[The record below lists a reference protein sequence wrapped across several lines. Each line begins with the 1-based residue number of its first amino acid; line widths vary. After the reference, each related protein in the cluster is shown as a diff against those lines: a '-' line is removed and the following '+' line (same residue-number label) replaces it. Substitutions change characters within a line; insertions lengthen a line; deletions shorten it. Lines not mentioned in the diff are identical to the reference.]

1 MTKLTYTALGLAAI
15 LSISVS
21 VIFANQISAQQ
32 QNGYIT
38 VLNGKN
44 EVPSHSDVTATG
56 MSGFIVNS
64 GNSKVWYQIEGEG
77 LKGVTQA
84 HIHSGKASENGPVV
98 ATLFKGS
105 KDTVNGALVQGSI
118 TADKLEGPLK
128 GKSIS
133 DLVSLIDKS
142 SAYVNVH
149 TQSFPDGEIRGQ
161 IGKGTIE
168 IDVVTKRAHIS
179 GGSDVNIDIDL
190 KNVNINEIT
199 VKNQNQLESTQT
211 TENTLSS
218 DQTTENTLGA
228 NQTTENTL
236 GANQTTENTLGANQ
250 TTENTLG
257 ANQTT
262 ENTLG
267 ANQTIEDQMGSSQ
280 SSNGMLGM
288 NETSS
293 DMTQA
298 NDSMSVPST
307 DSEIESNPVD

>member
-1 MTKLTYTALGLAAI
+1 MTKLTYTAVVLAAI

-64 GNSKVWYQIEGEG
+64 GNSKVWYQIEAEG

-199 VKNQNQLESTQT
+199 VENQNQLESTQT

-218 DQTTENTLGA
+218 DQTTENTL
-228 NQTTENTL
+228 N
-236 GANQTTENTLGANQ
+236 ANQTTENTLGANQ

-307 DSEIESNPVD
+307 DSEIESNPVG

>member
-1 MTKLTYTALGLAAI
+1 MTKLTYTALVLAAI

-21 VIFANQISAQQ
+21 VIFANPVNAQQ

-44 EVPSHSDVTATG
+44 EVPSHPDVTATG
-56 MSGFIVNS
+56 ISGFIVNS
-64 GNSKVWYQIEGEG
+64 GNSKIWYQIEAEG

-84 HIHSGKASENGPVV
+84 HIHSGKVGENGPVV

-133 DLVSLIDKS
+133 DLVSLIDES

-161 IGKGTIE
+161 ISKGTIQ
-168 IDVVTKRAHIS
+168 IDVNTKRAHIS
-179 GGSDVNIDIDL
+179 NNDVNIDIDL

-211 TENTLSS
+211 TENKLSS
-218 DQTTENTLGA
+218 DQTTENTLNA
-228 NQTTENTL
+228 NQTTQNTL
-236 GANQTTENTLGANQ
+236 GANQSVDNTLGANQ
-250 TTENTLG
+250 SVDNTLG
-257 ANQTT
+257 ANQSV
-262 ENTLG
+262 
-267 ANQTIEDQMGSSQ
+267 EDMMSSAQ
-280 SSNGMLGM
+280 SSGSMSGM
-288 NETSS
+288 NETGSV
-293 DMTQA
+293 MPGT
-298 NDSMSVPST
+298 NDSTTIPS
-307 DSEIESNPVD
+307 DDGEDESIQVD

>member
-1 MTKLTYTALGLAAI
+1 MTKLTYTALVLAAI
-15 LSISVS
+15 LSISMS
-21 VIFANQISAQQ
+21 VIFANQINAQQ
-32 QNGYIT
+32 QNGYLT

-44 EVPSHSDVTATG
+44 EVPSHPDVTATG
-56 MSGFIVNS
+56 ISGFIVNS

-84 HIHSGKASENGPVV
+84 HIHSGKANENGPVV

-118 TADKLEGPLK
+118 TADNLEGPLK

-199 VKNQNQLESTQT
+199 VENQNQLESTQT

-257 ANQTT
+257 ANQT
-262 ENTLG
+262 L
-267 ANQTIEDQMGSSQ
+267 EDQMGSSQ

-307 DSEIESNPVD
+307 NSEIESNPVD

>member
-1 MTKLTYTALGLAAI
+1 MTKLTYIGVVLAAI
-15 LSISVS
+15 LSVSVS
-21 VIFANQISAQQ
+21 VIFANQINAQQ
-32 QNGYIT
+32 QNGYLT

-44 EVPSHSDVTATG
+44 EVPSHPDVTATG

-133 DLVSLIDKS
+133 DLVSLFDKS

-168 IDVVTKRAHIS
+168 IDVVTKTAHIR
-179 GGSDVNIDIDL
+179 GGNDINMDIDL

-199 VKNQNQLESTQT
+199 VENENQIESTQT
-211 TENTLSS
+211 TENTLSA
-218 DQTTENTLGA
+218 DQTTQNTLNANQTTDNTLGA
-228 NQTTENTL
+228 NQTTDNTL
-236 GANQTTENTLGANQ
+236 GANQTTD
-250 TTENTLG
+250 
-257 ANQTT
+257 
-262 ENTLG
+262 NTLG

-280 SSNGMLGM
+280 SSENMLGM
-288 NETSS
+288 NGTGSE
-293 DMTQA
+293 MTGT
-298 NDSMSVPST
+298 NDSMTIPST

>member
-1 MTKLTYTALGLAAI
+1 MTKLTYIGVVLAAI

-44 EVPSHSDVTATG
+44 EVPSHPDVTATG

-133 DLVSLIDKS
+133 DLVSLFDKS

-168 IDVVTKRAHIS
+168 IDVVTKTAHIR
-179 GGSDVNIDIDL
+179 GGNDINMDIDL

-199 VKNQNQLESTQT
+199 VENENQIESTQT
-211 TENTLSS
+211 TENTLSA
-218 DQTTENTLGA
+218 DQTTQNTLNA
-228 NQTTENTL
+228 NQTTD
-236 GANQTTENTLGANQ
+236 
-250 TTENTLG
+250 
-257 ANQTT
+257 
-262 ENTLG
+262 NTLG

-280 SSNGMLGM
+280 SSENMLGM
-288 NETSS
+288 NGTGSE
-293 DMTQA
+293 MTRT
-298 NDSMSVPST
+298 NDSMTIPST

>member
-1 MTKLTYTALGLAAI
+1 MTKLTYTVLVLAAI

-21 VIFANQISAQQ
+21 VIFANPVNAQQ

-44 EVPSHSDVTATG
+44 EVPSHPDVTATG
-56 MSGFIVNS
+56 ISGFIVNS
-64 GNSKVWYQIEGEG
+64 GNSKVWYQIEAEG

-84 HIHSGKASENGPVV
+84 HIHSGKVGENGPVV

-105 KDTVNGALVQGSI
+105 KDSVNGALVQGSI

-133 DLVSLIDKS
+133 DLVNLIDKS

-161 IGKGTIE
+161 ISKGTIQ
-168 IDVVTKRAHIS
+168 IDVNTKRAHIS
-179 GGSDVNIDIDL
+179 NSEVNIDIDL

-218 DQTTENTLGA
+218 DQTTDNTLNANQTTDNTLNANQTTDNTLGA
-228 NQTTENTL
+228 NQSV
-236 GANQTTENTLGANQ
+236 
-250 TTENTLG
+250 
-257 ANQTT
+257 
-262 ENTLG
+262 
-267 ANQTIEDQMGSSQ
+267 EDQLGSSQ
-280 SSNGMLGM
+280 SSDSMSGM
-288 NETSS
+288 NVTGSVMPET
-293 DMTQA
+293 
-298 NDSMSVPST
+298 NDSMTVPST
-307 DSEIESNPVD
+307 DGSYESNPVD

>member
-1 MTKLTYTALGLAAI
+1 MTKLTYTALVLAAI
-15 LSISVS
+15 LSMSVS
-21 VIFANQISAQQ
+21 VIFANQVNAQH
-32 QNGYIT
+32 GYIT

-44 EVPSHSDVTATG
+44 EVPSHPDVTATG

-190 KNVNINEIT
+190 KSVDINEIT
-199 VKNQNQLESTQT
+199 VENQNQLESTQT

-218 DQTTENTLGA
+218 DQTTQNTLNA

-257 ANQTT
+257 ANQT
-262 ENTLG
+262 N
-267 ANQTIEDQMGSSQ
+267 
-280 SSNGMLGM
+280 
-288 NETSS
+288 
-293 DMTQA
+293 
-298 NDSMSVPST
+298 
-307 DSEIESNPVD
+307 

>member
-1 MTKLTYTALGLAAI
+1 MTRLTYTALVLAAI
-15 LSISVS
+15 LSISIS
-21 VIFANQISAQQ
+21 VILANQVNAQQ
-32 QNGYIT
+32 QNGYLT
-38 VLNGKN
+38 ALNGKN

-64 GNSKVWYQIEGEG
+64 GNSKVWYQIEAEG

-84 HIHSGKASENGPVV
+84 HIHSGKAGENGPVV

-133 DLVSLIDKS
+133 DLVNLIDDA

-179 GGSDVNIDIDL
+179 GGSGGSDVNIDIDL
-190 KNVNINEIT
+190 KDVDINEIT
-199 VKNQNQLESTQT
+199 VENQNQNQLESSQTTENTVSTDQT
-211 TENTLSS
+211 TENTLNAN
-218 DQTTENTLGA
+218 QTTQNTLGA
-228 NQTTENTL
+228 NQTTDNTL
-236 GANQTTENTLGANQ
+236 GANQTTD
-250 TTENTLG
+250 
-257 ANQTT
+257 
-262 ENTLG
+262 NTLG

-280 SSNGMLGM
+280 SSDSMMGM
-288 NETSS
+288 NDTGSA
-293 DMTQA
+293 MTQS
-298 NDSMSVPST
+298 NDSMTVPST
-307 DSEIESNPVD
+307 EGEIESNPVD

>member
-1 MTKLTYTALGLAAI
+1 MTRLTYTALVLAAI

-21 VIFANQISAQQ
+21 VILANQVNAQQ
-32 QNGYIT
+32 QNGYLT
-38 VLNGKN
+38 ALNGKN

-64 GNSKVWYQIEGEG
+64 GNSKVWYQIEAEG

-84 HIHSGKASENGPVV
+84 HIHSGKAGENGPVV

-133 DLVSLIDKS
+133 DLVNLIDDS

-179 GGSDVNIDIDL
+179 GGSDINIDIDL
-190 KNVNINEIT
+190 KDVDINEIT
-199 VKNQNQLESTQT
+199 VENQNQNQLESSQT
-211 TENTLSS
+211 TENTLST
-218 DQTTENTLGA
+218 DQTTENTLNANQTTQNTLGA
-228 NQTTENTL
+228 NQTTD
-236 GANQTTENTLGANQ
+236 
-250 TTENTLG
+250 
-257 ANQTT
+257 
-262 ENTLG
+262 NTLG

-280 SSNGMLGM
+280 SSDSMMGM
-288 NETSS
+288 NDTGSA
-293 DMTQA
+293 MTQS

-307 DSEIESNPVD
+307 DGEIESNPVD

>member
-199 VKNQNQLESTQT
+199 VENQNQLESTQT

-218 DQTTENTLGA
+218 DQTTENTLNA

-236 GANQTTENTLGANQ
+236 NANQ

-280 SSNGMLGM
+280 SSNGTLGM

>member
-1 MTKLTYTALGLAAI
+1 MTKLTYTAVVLAAL

-21 VIFANQISAQQ
+21 VIFANPVNAQQ

-44 EVPSHSDVTATG
+44 EVPSHPDVTATG
-56 MSGFIVNS
+56 ISGFIVNS
-64 GNSKVWYQIEGEG
+64 GNSKIWYQIEAEG

-84 HIHSGKASENGPVV
+84 HIHSGKVGENGPVV

-128 GKSIS
+128 GKTIS
-133 DLVSLIDKS
+133 DLVNLIDKS

-161 IGKGTIE
+161 ISKGTIQ
-168 IDVVTKRAHIS
+168 IDVNTKRAHIS
-179 GGSDVNIDIDL
+179 NNDVNIDIDL

-211 TENTLSS
+211 TENKLSS
-218 DQTTENTLGA
+218 DQTTENNLNA
-228 NQTTENTL
+228 NQTTQNTL
-236 GANQTTENTLGANQ
+236 GANQSVDNTLGANQ
-250 TTENTLG
+250 SVDNTLG
-257 ANQTT
+257 ANQSV
-262 ENTLG
+262 
-267 ANQTIEDQMGSSQ
+267 EDMRGSAQ
-280 SSNGMLGM
+280 SS
-288 NETSS
+288 
-293 DMTQA
+293 
-298 NDSMSVPST
+298 DSMSSMNQTGSVMPETNDSTAVPPS
-307 DSEIESNPVD
+307 DGEYESNQVD

>member
-179 GGSDVNIDIDL
+179 GGSGGSDVNIDIDL

-236 GANQTTENTLGANQ
+236 GANQT
-250 TTENTLG
+250 
-257 ANQTT
+257 
-262 ENTLG
+262 
-267 ANQTIEDQMGSSQ
+267 IEDQMGSSQ
-280 SSNGMLGM
+280 SSNGTLGM

>member
-1 MTKLTYTALGLAAI
+1 MTKLTYTALVLAAI

-21 VIFANQISAQQ
+21 VIFANPVNAQQ

-44 EVPSHSDVTATG
+44 EVPSHPDVTATG
-56 MSGFIVNS
+56 ISGFIVNS
-64 GNSKVWYQIEGEG
+64 GNSKIWYQIEAEG

-84 HIHSGKASENGPVV
+84 HIHSGKAGENGPVV

-105 KDTVNGALVQGSI
+105 KDTVNGALVMGSI

-133 DLVSLIDKS
+133 DLVNLIDKS

-161 IGKGTIE
+161 LSKGTIQ
-168 IDVVTKRAHIS
+168 IDVNTKRAHIS
-179 GGSDVNIDIDL
+179 NSDVNIDIDL

-218 DQTTENTLGA
+218 DQTTDNTLNANQTTDNTLGA

-236 GANQTTENTLGANQ
+236 GANQSV
-250 TTENTLG
+250 
-257 ANQTT
+257 
-262 ENTLG
+262 
-267 ANQTIEDQMGSSQ
+267 EDQLGSSQ
-280 SSNGMLGM
+280 SSDSMSGM
-288 NETSS
+288 NVTSS
-293 DMTQA
+293 VMPET
-298 NDSMSVPST
+298 NDSMTVPST
-307 DSEIESNPVD
+307 DGSYESNPVD

>member
-1 MTKLTYTALGLAAI
+1 MTKLTYTALVLAAI
-15 LSISVS
+15 LSISMS
-21 VIFANQISAQQ
+21 VIFANQINAQQ
-32 QNGYIT
+32 QNGYLT

-44 EVPSHSDVTATG
+44 EVPSHPDVTATG
-56 MSGFIVNS
+56 ISGFIVNS

-84 HIHSGKASENGPVV
+84 HIHSGKANENGPVV

-118 TADKLEGPLK
+118 TADNLEGPLK

-199 VKNQNQLESTQT
+199 VENQNQLESTQT

-250 TTENTLG
+250 TL
-257 ANQTT
+257 
-262 ENTLG
+262 
-267 ANQTIEDQMGSSQ
+267 EDQMGSSQ

-307 DSEIESNPVD
+307 NSEIESNPVD

>member
-38 VLNGKN
+38 LLNGKN

-84 HIHSGKASENGPVV
+84 HIHSGKVNENGPVV

-128 GKSIS
+128 GKSIA

-190 KNVNINEIT
+190 KNVNINKIT
-199 VKNQNQLESTQT
+199 VKNQNQLESTQTTENTLSSDQT

-257 ANQTT
+257 
-262 ENTLG
+262 
-267 ANQTIEDQMGSSQ
+267 SSQ